1 MKYLKPGMLFLILC
15 TFAINLSAQSVEM
28 RKLPAFS
35 KLKTGGSWDVVIQK
49 GDSPEVKLE
58 SKNLDLDRVVTEV
71 KNNTLD
77 VYLQKGNYRNVDLKV
92 YITYVDLESIQSGG
106 SGNFKSQSDLEA
118 SELTISLSGSG
129 DAHFE
134 NLGADDL
141 SIAMSGSGNVNIKGG
156 KVGQI
161 TVEQSG
167 SGNLRAIDL
176 EADEASINKSGSG
189 NVSLGVQDALSVRSS
204 GSGNVQYRGNP
215 SVNDV
220 RISGSGNVTK
230 NR

>member
-1 MKYLKPGMLFLILC
+1 MKYLKPGLLFLIFCMYAVYLP
-15 TFAINLSAQSVEM
+15 AQSVEM

-77 VYLQKGNYRNVDLKV
+77 VYLQKGNYKNVDLKV

-106 SGNFKSQSDLEA
+106 SGNFRSESDLHASDLE
-118 SELTISLSGSG
+118 ISLSGSG
-129 DAHFE
+129 DANFE
-134 NLGADDL
+134 NIATDDL
-141 SIAMSGSGNVNIKGG
+141 SISMSGSGNVHIKGG
-156 KVGQI
+156 SVGQ
-161 TVEQSG
+161 VNLSQSG
-167 SGNLRAIDL
+167 SGNFSALDL
-176 EADEASINKSGSG
+176 HAEQANINKSGSG
-189 NVSLGVQDALSVRSS
+189 NVSLGVDEALSVRSS

-220 RISGSGNVTK
+220 RISGSGQVVK
-230 NR
+230 DK